1 MQTSF
6 TLAQLADPEIAAA
19 DPILRACV
27 HCGFC
32 NATCPTYLLL
42 GDELDGPRGR
52 IYLMKKNL
60 ELDEKPDPD
69 FVTHIDRCLSCY
81 ACMTTCPSGVN
92 YMHLVDPMRHRI
104 EQFYRRPFADRIIRA
119 ALNWTLPHPTRFRW
133 ALLGAQVAKL
143 VRDFL
148 PGRLAAMVTLAP
160 AGTIAPTVLER
171 PQFFPAEGERRM
183 RVALLAGCVQQVIAP
198 EINAA
203 TIRLLTRHGCDVAI
217 VDGSRCC
224 GSLSHHLGKDSLA
237 FARAN
242 IDAWMRAIE
251 GEGLDAI
258 VINASGCGTTVKDYG
273 FMLRADPAYAAKAAQ
288 ISALAK
294 DVSEVMAALDIKP
307 VAIERPS
314 SRHSPPPRGGRG
326 KIKVAYHSACSMQ
339 HAQRVNAE
347 PRALLMSAGF
357 EIAEIP
363 DGHLCCGSAGT
374 YNMLQPELAEA
385 LRARKLDAIETT
397 GADIV
402 ATGNIGCIVQ
412 LQRAARPVVH
422 TVELL
427 DWATGGPKP
436 AILGDI
442 A

>member
-6 TLAQLADPEIAAA
+6 SLAQLADPEIAAA

-32 NATCPTYLLL
+32 TATCPTYLLL

-52 IYLMKKNL
+52 IYLMKNNL
-60 ELDEKPDPD
+60 ERDEQPGPD

-104 EQFYRRPFADRIIRA
+104 EQHYRRPFADRMIRA
-119 ALNWTLPHPTRFRW
+119 ALNWTLPYPTRFRW
-133 ALLGAQVAKL
+133 ALFGARIAKL
-143 VRDFL
+143 ARAFL
-148 PGRLAAMVTLAP
+148 PGRLGAMVKLAP
-160 AGTIAPTVLER
+160 ARMLAPTPLER

-203 TIRLLTRHGCDVAI
+203 TIRLLTRHGSDVAI

-224 GSLSHHLGKDSLA
+224 GSLSHHLGKDSLS

-242 IDAWMRAIE
+242 IDAWMRAVE

-273 FMLRADPAYAAKAAQ
+273 FMLRADTAYADKAAK

-294 DVSEVMAALDIKP
+294 DVSEVMAMLGIKP
-307 VAIERPS
+307 AGAERPP
-314 SRHSPPPRGGRG
+314 SPNPLPPSGERER
-326 KIKVAYHSACSMQ
+326 IVVAYHSACSMQ
-339 HAQRVNAE
+339 HAQHVNTE
-347 PRALLMSAGF
+347 PRALLRAAGF
-357 EIAEIP
+357 EVAEIP
-363 DGHLCCGSAGT
+363 EGHLCCGSAGT
-374 YNMLQPELAEA
+374 YNMLQPALADA
-385 LRARKLDAIETT
+385 LRARKLDNIDTT
-397 GADIV
+397 GAAIV
-402 ATGNIGCIVQ
+402 ATGNIGCIAQ
-412 LQRAARPVVH
+412 LQSAARPVVH

-436 AILGDI
+436 ASLEGT